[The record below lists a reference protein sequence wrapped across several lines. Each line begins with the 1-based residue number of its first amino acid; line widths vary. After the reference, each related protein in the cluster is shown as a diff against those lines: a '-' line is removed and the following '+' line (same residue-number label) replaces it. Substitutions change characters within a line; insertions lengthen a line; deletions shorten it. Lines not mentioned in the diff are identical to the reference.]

1 MAAVRI
7 GTRDEPGTVFGHSKP
22 RPTTDVMAITS
33 LPKAKI
39 QNDKGR
45 PETGQDAADID
56 PQPIIR
62 SPAPFE

>member
-45 PETGQDAADID
+45 PETG
-56 PQPIIR
+56 
-62 SPAPFE
+62 